1 MALLLR
7 HCSFLVAL
15 NACLLVTVR
24 TECNKDCASCT
35 YQLGHHA
42 EINPVACTLECEGK
56 LPSSKAWDSC
66 KELLQLAK
74 LDLSQEREKDHEN
87 DENLI
92 LAKKY
97 GGFMKR
103 YGGFM
108 KKMDERYHIEPE
120 EENNDGEILPK
131 SYGGFLKKMDELYHM
146 EPEEENND
154 GEILPKRY
162 GGFMKKGSDRDV
174 SDLLKEL
181 LGTDGGDNSETGH
194 YRDSYHRLGE
204 VSKRYGG
211 FMRGFKRSPELED
224 EAKELQKR
232 YGGFMRRVGRPEWW
246 LDYQKRYGGFMKRFP
261 DSFLPSDED
270 AESYSK
276 EIPEMEK
283 RYGGFMRF

>member
-15 NACLLVTVR
+15 NACLLLTVR
-24 TECNKDCASCT
+24 AECNKDCASCT
-35 YQLGHHA
+35 YQLGHHS
-42 EINPVACTLECEGK
+42 EINSVACTLECEGK

-74 LDLSQEREKDHEN
+74 LDLSQEREKDQEN

-108 KKMDERYHIEPE
+108 KKM
-120 EENNDGEILPK
+120 G
-131 SYGGFLKKMDELYHM
+131 ELYHI

-181 LGTDGGDNSETGH
+181 LSSDGGDNSETGH
-194 YRDSYHRLGE
+194 YKDSYDRPGE

-246 LDYQKRYGGFMKRFP
+246 LDYQKRYGGFMRRFA
-261 DSFLPSDED
+261 DSFPSDED